1 MTAAASLAVLVVIAA
16 AIGIVVVARIL
27 GLSPARHA
35 GAIAALVVVG
45 LVAGLGLPALLNES
59 TNGRIS
65 PGESWPWIVLG
76 WLAIASVTLRRLA
89 AGDRA
94 GDANGVSPAAAA
106 RAVERNFSARRSAEP
121 QPKELARP
129 GPAQAQGQGQGQA
142 PAADRSP
149 PMQLFIS
156 YRRSDSQD
164 VAGRLYDRLSRHFGG
179 EHVFK
184 DVDSIPLGVDFRRYV
199 GDQVGRCDALLAII
213 GPGWLDAENDQ
224 GRRLDDPRD
233 MVRVEVAAALKR
245 DIPVVP
251 ILIGNASLPDEHAL
265 PDELRELGYRNGI
278 PLRPDPDF
286 HSDVDRLIEGLEA
299 SRRRH

>member
-35 GAIAALVVVG
+35 GVITVLVVVG
-45 LVAGLGLPALLNES
+45 LVAGLGVPALLNET

-76 WLAIASVTLRRLA
+76 WLAIASITLRRLA

-94 GDANGVSPAAAA
+94 GDADGVSPAAAA
-106 RAVERNFSARRSAEP
+106 RAVERNFSARRSAEAVT
-121 QPKELARP
+121 KAAAEP
-129 GPAQAQGQGQGQA
+129 GPA
-142 PAADRSP
+142 PAADRTP

-164 VAGRLYDRLSRHFGG
+164 VAGRLYDRLSRHFGA

-213 GPGWLDAENDQ
+213 GPGWLGAENDQ

-233 MVRVEVAAALKR
+233 MVRVEVASALKR

-251 ILIGNASLPDEHAL
+251 ILIGNASLPDERAL

-299 SRRRH
+299 GRRLH